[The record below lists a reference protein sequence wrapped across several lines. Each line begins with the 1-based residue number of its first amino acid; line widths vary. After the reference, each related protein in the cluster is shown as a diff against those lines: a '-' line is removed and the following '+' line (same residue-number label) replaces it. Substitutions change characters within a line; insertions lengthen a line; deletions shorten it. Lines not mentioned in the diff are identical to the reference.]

1 MPDYLP
7 LKGADLNLDYA
18 NLRRLQATLVR
29 YHAYF
34 SGDLFRP
41 YGSGPVT
48 RYGEHLANTFFPATE
63 GLAIREDIVRLF
75 RAFLVMAPKLQQ
87 LKSRLDWHEGHV
99 LTWIRR
105 TANRNAC
112 RWCLGEKAL
121 EREHDPEQFT
131 ANLRLAGFK
140 DDPFNLDV
148 IDLFKRYYTA
158 PGRKGNLANRLFDPV
173 MFLSFPLQGRSV
185 RIGNLVFRA
194 EKEPFEGSQNIR
206 EGALIGGV
214 HLHYRII
221 TLKGKTVGRIDIT
234 IPQEKISGIKTTI
247 SRVIGRKGDPVDK
260 VREIERIV
268 GQFVQDAR
276 FAKSAYFQIND
287 LADWLRQKL
296 KPLVSPSYKKAAA
309 IPDQLRDNWKVRA
322 EESDIFWVNHS
333 NFFWDSNH
341 VEERVYRHFFS
352 PYQLGS

>member
-7 LKGADLNLDYA
+7 LKEANLNLDYA

-34 SGDLFRP
+34 PGDLVQP
-41 YGSGPVT
+41 YESGPVM

-63 GLAIREDIVRLF
+63 GLAIREDIVKLF
-75 RAFLVMAPKLQQ
+75 RVFLVTAPKLQQ
-87 LKSRLDWHEGHV
+87 MKAHLDWHQGHV

-112 RWCLGEKAL
+112 RWYLGEKAL
-121 EREHDPEQFT
+121 EREHDSERFKV
-131 ANLRLAGFK
+131 NLRLAGFK
-140 DDPFNLDV
+140 DDPFNLEV

-158 PGRKGNLANRLFDPV
+158 PGRKGNLANRIFDTI
-173 MFLSFPLQGRSV
+173 MFLNVPLEGHSV
-185 RIGNLVFRA
+185 RIGNLVYRA
-194 EKEPFEGSQNIR
+194 EKEPFEGSRDMR
-206 EGALIGGV
+206 EGALIGSA
-214 HLHYRII
+214 HLHYRIV
-221 TLKGKTVGRIDIT
+221 TLKGKTVGRIDMT
-234 IPQEKISGIKTTI
+234 IPPEKISEVKTAI

-260 VREIERIV
+260 VREIERLV

-287 LADWLRQKL
+287 LSDWLRQKL

-341 VEERVYRHFFS
+341 VGERVYRYFFS